1 MDAHQIFAKVCSVVI
16 SIILAAAA
24 VAAEFI
30 GLLLISPYSYLD
42 SGSCSINGY
51 DFILGIF
58 VIAAAF
64 IIPIAIN
71 RRLYRVWYSE
81 EELSEK
87 WVKIPNTVIRIIT
100 AGLFIY
106 VVLVSNYFRGLL
118 NADWYWYQE
127 IFV

>member
-24 VAAEFI
+24 VAAELI
-30 GLLLISPYSYLD
+30 GMVLISPDDGL
-42 SGSCSINGY
+42 SINGF
-51 DFILGIF
+51 DFLCGMLL
-58 VIAAAF
+58 IAAAF

-100 AGLFIY
+100 AGLFMY

>member
-24 VAAEFI
+24 VVAELI
-30 GLLLISPYSYLD
+30 GMVLISPDDGL
-42 SGSCSINGY
+42 SINGF
-51 DFILGIF
+51 DFLCGMLL
-58 VIAAAF
+58 IAAAF

>member
-1 MDAHQIFAKVCSVVI
+1 MDIHQIFAKVCSVVI
-16 SIILAAAA
+16 SIILATAA
-24 VAAEFI
+24 VVAEFI
-30 GLLLISPYSYLD
+30 GLLLISPYS
-42 SGSCSINGY
+42 CSINGY
-51 DFILGIF
+51 DFILGIL

>member
-1 MDAHQIFAKVCSVVI
+1 MDIHQVVAKVCSVVI

-24 VAAEFI
+24 VVAEFI
-30 GLLLISPYSYLD
+30 GLLLISPYSFLD
-42 SGSCSINGY
+42 SGSSINGY
-51 DFILGIF
+51 DFIFGIL

-100 AGLFIY
+100 TGLFIY
-106 VVLVSNYFRGLL
+106 FMLFCNYFWGLL

>member
-1 MDAHQIFAKVCSVVI
+1 MDIHQMFAKVCSVVI

-24 VAAEFI
+24 VVAELI
-30 GLLLISPYSYLD
+30 GMVLISPDDGL
-42 SGSCSINGY
+42 SINGF
-51 DFILGIF
+51 DFLCGMLL
-58 VIAAAF
+58 IAAAF

-71 RRLYRVWYSE
+71 CRLYRVWYSE

-100 AGLFIY
+100 AGLFMY

>member
-1 MDAHQIFAKVCSVVI
+1 MDAHQMFAKVCSVVI
-16 SIILAAAA
+16 SIILATAA
-24 VAAEFI
+24 VVAEFI
-30 GLLLISPYSYLD
+30 GLLLISPYS
-42 SGSCSINGY
+42 CSINGY
-51 DFILGIF
+51 DFILGIL

>member
-1 MDAHQIFAKVCSVVI
+1 MDAHQMFAKVCSVVI

-30 GLLLISPYSYLD
+30 GLLLINPYSYLD

-51 DFILGIF
+51 DFILGIL

-100 AGLFIY
+100 TGLFIY
-106 VVLVSNYFRGLL
+106 FMLVCNYFWGLL

>member
-1 MDAHQIFAKVCSVVI
+1 MDAHQMFAKVCSVVI

-24 VAAEFI
+24 VVAEFI
-30 GLLLISPYSYLD
+30 GMVLISPYDGL
-42 SGSCSINGY
+42 SINGF
-51 DFILGIF
+51 DFLCGMLL
-58 VIAAAF
+58 IAAAF

-87 WVKIPNTVIRIIT
+87 WVKIPNIVIRIIT

-106 VVLVSNYFRGLL
+106 VVLVSNYFWALL

>member
-1 MDAHQIFAKVCSVVI
+1 MDAHQMFAKVCSVVI

-24 VAAEFI
+24 VVAELI
-30 GLLLISPYSYLD
+30 GMVLISPDDGL
-42 SGSCSINGY
+42 SINGF
-51 DFILGIF
+51 DFLCGMLL
-58 VIAAAF
+58 IAAAF

-106 VVLVSNYFRGLL
+106 VVLVSNYFWGLL